1 MQGHLELGGGALR
14 AFSIGIGVSSD
25 EGQATEPIGRCSL
38 DCREAI
44 MKIVFSIVLL
54 AASAGLLGSGS
65 LVRAADPLQSD
76 PAHHR
81 SEFEN
86 PYFRVDRGFFGPGEI
101 AADFFDAEA
110 VVIVALTP
118 MRMRLHL
125 PDGKFVDPPPV
136 AAGAAIWAPAGRI
149 RPQNLLD
156 QRIEF
161 VIVMPRGANGAS
173 ARVGADPLKVDA
185 DHWKVEVDNEAVRAL
200 RYRGDPHGKGVM
212 HGHPAQAVVFLS
224 YAKTLSPKSDGAS
237 SISVRKAG
245 EVISVGAGEHAPELA
260 RRSG

>member
-1 MQGHLELGGGALR
+1 
-14 AFSIGIGVSSD
+14 
-25 EGQATEPIGRCSL
+25 
-38 DCREAI
+38 

-76 PAHHR
+76 PGHHK

-86 PYFRVDRGFFGPGEI
+86 PYFRVDRGFFGPGEM

-136 AAGAAIWAPAGRI
+136 AAGAAIWAPAGRN

-173 ARVGADPLKVDA
+173 ARVGADPLTVDA
-185 DHWKVEVDNEAVRAL
+185 DHWKVEVDNEAVRAI

-212 HGHPAQAVVFLS
+212 HGHPAQAVVFLT
-224 YAKTLSPKSDGAS
+224 YAKTLSPKPDGS
-237 SISVRKAG
+237 TSVSVRKAG
-245 EVISVGAGEHAPELA
+245 EVIAVGSGEHAPENLLDDPVEVIVVE
-260 RRSG
+260 RK

>member
-1 MQGHLELGGGALR
+1 
-14 AFSIGIGVSSD
+14 
-25 EGQATEPIGRCSL
+25 
-38 DCREAI
+38 

-76 PAHHR
+76 PGHHK

-161 VIVMPRGANGAS
+161 VIVMPRGTNGAS
-173 ARVGADPLKVDA
+173 ARVGADPLTVDA

-200 RYRGDPHGKGVM
+200 RYRGEPHGRGLM
-212 HGHPAQAVVFLS
+212 HGHPAHVVVFLTNT
-224 YAKTLSPKSDGAS
+224 KTLVHKPAGSPFYAVD
-237 SISVRKAG
+237 KAG
-245 EVISVGAGEHAPELA
+245 SVISVSAGEHAPENLFDEPVETIVVE
-260 RRSG
+260 RK